1 LSVHNDNLPRVGE
14 PLWNPSLASEGS
26 DPQANTKTRGATGS
40 CLPSKF
46 LRNRAGLPTTYTDVV
61 LGWLTVTEKRR
72 SPLAVRIS
80 PDLEAAITEQAS
92 TSGEPVPDYVR
103 RVLYEVTTERRE
115 VVEGTAAK

>member
-1 LSVHNDNLPRVGE
+1 
-14 PLWNPSLASEGS
+14 
-26 DPQANTKTRGATGS
+26 
-40 CLPSKF
+40 
-46 LRNRAGLPTTYTDVV
+46 
-61 LGWLTVTEKRR
+61 VTEKRR

-115 VVEGTAAK
+115 VAAEGTAAQ